1 MPPKAVA
8 FGGLKLDI
16 FEKLIKNIYLFPQS
30 RVILFLFQTRIRRLK
45 KGVGNMTQKHKKI
58 VTAIAVAIFIVFSG
72 AVGYFIGVPMIRL
85 VKDPAQFQALV
96 DSHGVWG
103 RVIFVGMVVLQV
115 VVAFIPGE
123 PIELAAGYAF
133 GFLEGTLLTLGGMV
147 IGSWIVFVLVK
158 RFGVKLVEVFFA
170 PEKIKGFSFLKDP
183 KKSET
188 LAFILMLLPGTPK
201 DFLSYF
207 AGLTPLTTGKWLLIV
222 TIGRIPSLVTSTAT
236 GAAAGKGNYILTA
249 VMVGIMVVLTG
260 VGILYYRHICK
271 QQKGEE

>member
-1 MPPKAVA
+1 
-8 FGGLKLDI
+8 
-16 FEKLIKNIYLFPQS
+16 
-30 RVILFLFQTRIRRLK
+30 
-45 KGVGNMTQKHKKI
+45 MTQKHKKI

>member
-1 MPPKAVA
+1 
-8 FGGLKLDI
+8 
-16 FEKLIKNIYLFPQS
+16 
-30 RVILFLFQTRIRRLK
+30 
-45 KGVGNMTQKHKKI
+45 MTQKHKKI
-58 VTAIAVAIFIVFSG
+58 VAAIAVAIFIVFSG

-85 VKDPAQFQALV
+85 AKDPAQFQALV
-96 DSHGVWG
+96 DSYGVWG

-207 AGLTPLTTGKWLLIV
+207 AGLTPLTSGKWLLIV

-271 QQKGEE
+271 QQKSEE

>member
-1 MPPKAVA
+1 
-8 FGGLKLDI
+8 
-16 FEKLIKNIYLFPQS
+16 
-30 RVILFLFQTRIRRLK
+30 
-45 KGVGNMTQKHKKI
+45 MTQKHKKI
-58 VTAIAVAIFIVFSG
+58 VAAIAVAIFIVFSG

-85 VKDPAQFQALV
+85 AKDPAQFQALV
-96 DSHGVWG
+96 DSYGVWG

-236 GAAAGKGNYILTA
+236 GAAVGKGNYILTA

-271 QQKGEE
+271 QQKSEE